1 MKNYVK
7 MLKMPEMLSFR
18 AFSLFDMT
26 FVRPLWM
33 NHFLTRIG
41 KSNKINEVYFHHY
54 LQVI

>member
-1 MKNYVK
+1 
-7 MLKMPEMLSFR
+7 MLKMPEKLIFR

-33 NHFLTRIG
+33 NHFLTHIG